1 MTAPPFEA
9 VALRD
14 RAAIVG
20 VGATPIWKR
29 GRSAPRTTI
38 ELAGDCIL
46 AAVADAGLRITD
58 VDGFA
63 YFAGGFDSAALME
76 TLGIP
81 EVRFSAGLTG
91 TGGGSAG
98 AVGLAAMAVATGQA
112 RCIVVLGGQ
121 QQAAT
126 RYGEIAAG
134 YAPDPDNAFYLSA
147 GLFGP
152 AQMFAL
158 LARRHMH
165 LYGTTRAH
173 FAEIAMSCRA
183 NALRSPGALMTQP
196 MDLDAYYDA
205 PMVADPHGLFDCCLE
220 SDGLIACVITSTE
233 RARDLAQPPVLI
245 RASAHGGARDWG
257 RSIYWFNMP
266 DDAFASSGHAPV
278 ARDLWARAGLG
289 PEEVDCV
296 QIYDHFT
303 SQVLMQLEDYG
314 FCAHGEAGP
323 FVASGAI
330 RAGGALPLNTDGGQL
345 SHGFVWGMTHIRE
358 AVAQLRGRA
367 AVQVPGAEV
376 ALVTGGPSPPPVSG
390 LILRKA

>member
-1 MTAPPFEA
+1 M
-9 VALRD
+9 
-14 RAAIVG
+14 
-20 VGATPIWKR
+20 
-29 GRSAPRTTI
+29 
-38 ELAGDCIL
+38 ELAGDAVL
-46 AAVADAGLRITD
+46 AALREAGLSPAD
-58 VDGFA
+58 VDGFS

-81 EVRFSAGLTG
+81 KIRFSAGLTG

-112 RCIVVLGGQ
+112 RCVVVLGGQ
-121 QQAAT
+121 QQTTT

-134 YAPDPDNAFYLSA
+134 YEPSAENAFFLSV

-165 LYGTTRAH
+165 LYGTTRAQ
-173 FAEIAMSCRA
+173 FAEVALSCRA
-183 NALRSPGALMTQP
+183 NALRTPGALMTKP
-196 MDLDAYYDA
+196 LDLDAYFDA
-205 PMVADPHGLFDCCLE
+205 PMVADPHCLFDCCLE
-220 SDGLIACVITSTE
+220 SDGMIACVVTAAD
-233 RARDLAQPPVLI
+233 RARDLPQRPVLI

-266 DDAFASSGHAPV
+266 DEVFASSGHAPV
-278 ARDLWARAGLG
+278 ARDLWCRAGLG
-289 PEEVDCV
+289 PSDIDCV

-314 FCAHGEAGP
+314 FCARGEAGA

-330 RAGGALPLNTDGGQL
+330 RSDGSLPLNTDGGQL

-358 AVAQLRGRA
+358 AVLQLRGQA
-367 AVQVPGAEV
+367 VVQVPDAEV

-390 LILRKA
+390 LILRRG